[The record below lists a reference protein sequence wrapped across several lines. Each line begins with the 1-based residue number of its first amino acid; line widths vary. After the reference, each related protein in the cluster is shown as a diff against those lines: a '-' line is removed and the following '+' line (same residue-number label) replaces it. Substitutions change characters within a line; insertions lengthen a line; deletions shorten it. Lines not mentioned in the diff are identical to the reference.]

1 MYPLNELEKIQISLE
16 AEQAVIGTMIADGGL
31 IPLIIDELNGDEFFD
46 DWNKKMFKF
55 LVKLYNQNPKE
66 YNAIKISDM
75 LVKITKKPQAD
86 VRKMIL
92 NYTNSC
98 VTTANYQSYTH
109 IVKNNYILQ
118 KAYDIFDS
126 KMNSAEISTASQ
138 QLQEVIGQLTEL
150 TRESRRQAL
159 TKVSD
164 NIVEWYQNIYKSNAD
179 DLIDTGICGLD
190 TLLGGIGKTDLTVLA
205 ARTSTGKT
213 AFSIELTKSLLAQG
227 KTVVL
232 YSLEMNKEQIL
243 NRMLSNVSQ
252 VPHHLIKRHEVP
264 EEHTKKI
271 AETVALMNSWGEHF
285 YINDTSNLKVSQI
298 RNECTAVNAD
308 CIIVD
313 HIGLLNPEERRKDL
327 RETITEISRN
337 LKILADDIK
346 TPIIAISQLN
356 RAVEGRADQRPMLS
370 DLRESGSIEQDANN
384 VIFLFKTNK
393 DDENSPIG
401 ISVAKNRNGGL
412 GCIVKAFNRETQSF
426 SKNFVPYNPEVKI
439 EQTDAT
445 FL

>member
-1 MYPLNELEKIQISLE
+1 MNLE

-55 LVKLYNQNPKE
+55 LIKLYNQNPKE

-164 NIVEWYQNIYKSNAD
+164 NIVDWYQNIYKPETLNLL
-179 DLIDTGICGLD
+179 DLGITGLD
-190 TLLGGIGKTDLTVLA
+190 GILGGIGKTDLTILA
-205 ARTSTGKT
+205 ARPSTGKT
-213 AFSIELTKSLLAQG
+213 AFAIEIVKSLLSNG

-232 YSLEMNKEQIL
+232 YSLEMEKEQIL
-243 NRMLSNVSQ
+243 NRMISNLSQ
-252 VPHHLIKRHEVP
+252 VPHQNIKRHNIVDDMP
-264 EEHTKKI
+264 NRL
-271 AETVALMNSWGEHF
+271 ANGANLMYEWGERF
-285 YINDTSNLKVSQI
+285 YINDNSNLKVSQI

-327 RETITEISRN
+327 RETVTEITRS

-346 TPIIAISQLN
+346 TPIIALSQLN

-412 GCIVKAFNRETQSF
+412 GCVVKAFNRETQSF